1 MYRRLK
7 KENIEQ
13 PLMTTAQVQEEA
25 KHYTVNRKIYDELRK
40 AYLDDRITQE
50 QLKQLRD
57 MVKAGDADGAVKGLA
72 VMMKYPWDGDVRGN
86 V

>member
-7 KENIEQ
+7 KENIEK

-25 KHYTVNRKIYDELRK
+25 KHYIVNRKIYDELRK

>member
-7 KENIEQ
+7 RENIEQ

-25 KHYTVNRKIYDELRK
+25 KHYIVNRKIYDELRR

-50 QLKQLRD
+50 QLKQLRE

-72 VMMKYPWDGDVRGN
+72 AWMKYPWDGDVRGN